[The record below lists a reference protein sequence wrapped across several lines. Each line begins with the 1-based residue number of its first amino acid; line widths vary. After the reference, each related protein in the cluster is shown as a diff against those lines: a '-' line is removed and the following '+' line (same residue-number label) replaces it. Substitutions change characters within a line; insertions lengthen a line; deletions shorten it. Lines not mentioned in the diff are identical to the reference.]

1 MRMMNYSIM
10 RCVSAIAIGILLMVW
25 PETAIIYLVIAIG
38 AMFFLPSL
46 FTIVGYF
53 MKGRQLGMY
62 FPIVSLGSLLFGLWL
77 MVSPAFFVGILM
89 YVLGAVLVF
98 AGISQIAGL
107 LGARSH
113 AAVPFGYYVMP
124 VLILLAGLVVLVN
137 PFAAATVPFIIL
149 GISSTAYGIS
159 ELIHVYKFRRKEEK
173 PMPNEIVIED
183 VTPIEEIPTEVKE

>member
-46 FTIVGYF
+46 FTIIGYF

-98 AGISQIAGL
+98 AGVSQIAGL

-113 AAVPFGYYVMP
+113 AMVPFGYYVMP
-124 VLILLAGLVVLVN
+124 VLILFAGLVVLVN

-159 ELIHVYKFRRKEEK
+159 ELINVYKFRRKEEK
-173 PMPNEIVIED
+173 QMPNEIVIED